1 MDINPK
7 QEIMVNYNRSEPEE
21 RGWWYDAVVTQMRCT
36 SRVKRLTVT
45 LKPGTKEIKNIT
57 AAI

>member
-1 MDINPK
+1 
-7 QEIMVNYNRSEPEE
+7 MVNYNRSEPEE

-45 LKPGTKEIKNIT
+45 LKPGIKEVKNIT